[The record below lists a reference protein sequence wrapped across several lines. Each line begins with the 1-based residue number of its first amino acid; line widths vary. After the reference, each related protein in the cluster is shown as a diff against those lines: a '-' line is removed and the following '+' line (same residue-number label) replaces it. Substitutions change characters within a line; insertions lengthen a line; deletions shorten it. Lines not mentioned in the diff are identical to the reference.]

1 MATTTAPISPKYVQ
15 MRAAVIYTGLSEFTL
30 RDKALKGDLPA
41 YRASDKP
48 GSVYL
53 FKLSDL
59 DALMKPVIPAAIT
72 ASR

>member
-15 MRAAVIYTGLSEFTL
+15 MKAATNYTGLSRFTIY
-30 RDKALKGDLPA
+30 DKVASGELPA

-48 GSVYL
+48 GAVLL

-59 DALMKPVIPAAIT
+59 DALMKPVVPAAIA